1 MAARKTRLPIGVKET
16 KQGERRVFAPQ
27 GPSPI
32 AEAATTVGSHN
43 QLEQSGDKP
52 ERRLMMATE
61 TKTGTNGHFDVTE
74 MAKTWKEGYLKGLE
88 TSLEFQEQ
96 NEHLVR
102 NAVRQGF
109 SAYQQGLTL
118 YQNWLEKPWD
128 QIQGQTNGVPNQFV
142 AFTREIFQRSQNMA
156 EPLLKTAAD
165 AYEKSFNYYETAIAG
180 PARKYAVEIN
190 KKVLDTVIPD

>member
-1 MAARKTRLPIGVKET
+1 
-16 KQGERRVFAPQ
+16 
-27 GPSPI
+27 
-32 AEAATTVGSHN
+32 
-43 QLEQSGDKP
+43 
-52 ERRLMMATE
+52 MMATE

-96 NEHLVR
+96 NEHLVK

-118 YQNWLEKPWD
+118 YTNWLEKPWD
-128 QIQGQTNGVPNQFV
+128 LFQGQTNGVPNQFV
-142 AFTREIFQRSQNMA
+142 ALTREIVQRSQNMA

-165 AYEKSFNYYETAIAG
+165 AYETSFNYYETAVAG

-190 KKVLDTVIPD
+190 KKVLDTVIPE

>member
-1 MAARKTRLPIGVKET
+1 LAARKTRIPIGVKET
-16 KQGERRVFAPQ
+16 KQGDRSVLAPQ
-27 GPSPI
+27 GQSPL

-52 ERRLMMATE
+52 ERRLMMAAD

-88 TSLEFQEQ
+88 ASLQWQER
-96 NEHLVR
+96 NEHLIKET
-102 NAVRQGF
+102 VRQGLAVPHHWF
-109 SAYQQGLTL
+109 TASKSLFG
-118 YQNWLEKPWD
+118 KPGD
-128 QIQGQTNGVPNQFV
+128 ELLGQTTGVSNPFV
-142 AFTREIFQRSQNMA
+142 ALTRQVLQTSQDIA

-165 AYEKSFNYYETAIAG
+165 ACETSFNYYETAVAG

-190 KKVLDTVIPD
+190 KKMMDTVISD